1 MIVPRG
7 RVLQAAWYTPAVIS
21 RLTGILLVLL
31 ALGVGACASAKVK
44 PGSRVD
50 LSAAQQAVE
59 AARKAGAPA
68 KAPDMF
74 KQAERHLREAESV
87 AGAKDLTPEKSVRAQ
102 GLGELATAEAHCAVT
117 LARLPTPGAER
128 TARTPPAEVERA
140 NSRVRKLEEDNKR
153 LEERIA
159 LLLHDLDVTETEII
173 RTKARLKGIETKAE
187 ASSAIAEARILMG
200 RLDAKA
206 NAATLS
212 LCEDSLAKAEKQLQ
226 QENYG
231 AALFFA
237 MKAQDA
243 ATKAQ
248 ESPDSRRPS
257 PIPPPD

>member
-1 MIVPRG
+1 
-7 RVLQAAWYTPAVIS
+7 VIS
-21 RLTGILLVLL
+21 RATRLLPVLL
-31 ALGVGACASAKVK
+31 PLALGACASAKIR
-44 PGSRVD
+44 PGARVD

-68 KAPDMF
+68 KAADMF
-74 KQAERHLREAESV
+74 KQAERHLREAQSAAAV
-87 AGAKDLTPEKSVRAQ
+87 KDLTPEQSVRAQ

-117 LARLPTPGAER
+117 LTRLATAPDR
-128 TARTPPAEVERA
+128 TARTPPPEVDRA
-140 NSRVRKLEEDNKR
+140 NTRVRKLEEDNR
-153 LEERIA
+153 HLEERIA

-206 NAATLS
+206 NAATLGM
-212 LCEDSLAKAEKQLQ
+212 CEDSLAKAEKQLQ

-231 AALFFA
+231 AAIFFA

-248 ESPDSRRPS
+248 ESPDSRRASPS
-257 PIPPPD
+257 PPN

>member
-1 MIVPRG
+1 
-7 RVLQAAWYTPAVIS
+7 
-21 RLTGILLVLL
+21 
-31 ALGVGACASAKVK
+31 
-44 PGSRVD
+44 
-50 LSAAQQAVE
+50 
-59 AARKAGAPA
+59 
-68 KAPDMF
+68 
-74 KQAERHLREAESV
+74 
-87 AGAKDLTPEKSVRAQ
+87 
-102 GLGELATAEAHCAVT
+102 
-117 LARLPTPGAER
+117 
-128 TARTPPAEVERA
+128 
-140 NSRVRKLEEDNKR
+140 VRKLEEDNKR

-212 LCEDSLAKAEKQLQ
+212 MCEDSLAKAEKQLQ

-257 PIPPPD
+257 PTPPN

>member
-1 MIVPRG
+1 MVG
-7 RVLQAAWYTPAVIS
+7 VVVS
-21 RLTGILLVLL
+21 L
-31 ALGVGACASAKVK
+31 AVGACATAKTK
-44 PGSRVD
+44 PGARVD
-50 LSAAQQAVE
+50 LSAPQQAVE

-68 KAPDMF
+68 RAPEMF
-74 KQAERHLREAESV
+74 KQAERHLREAQS
-87 AGAKDLTPEKSVRAQ
+87 AAAAKDLSPEQSARAQ
-102 GLGELATAEAHCAVT
+102 GLGELAATEAHCAIT
-117 LARLPTPGAER
+117 LTRLAAPAPDR
-128 TARTPPAEVERA
+128 TARTPPVEVERA
-140 NSRVRKLEEDNKR
+140 NTRVKKLEDDNRR

-159 LLLHDLDVTETEII
+159 LLLHDLEVTETEII

-200 RLDAKA
+200 RLDSKA
-206 NAATLS
+206 NSATLS
-212 LCEDSLAKAEKQLQ
+212 MCEDSLAKAEKQLQ

-257 PIPPPD
+257 PTPPPN

>member
-1 MIVPRG
+1 
-7 RVLQAAWYTPAVIS
+7 LPA
-21 RLTGILLVLL
+21 LVAL
-31 ALGVGACASAKVK
+31 AVSACASAKVK

-74 KQAERHLREAESV
+74 KQAERHLRQAESV
-87 AGAKDLTPEKSVRAQ
+87 GSAKDLTPEKTVRAR
-102 GLGELATAEAHCAVT
+102 GLGDLAVAEAHCAVT
-117 LARLPTPGAER
+117 LARLATPPPERTGKAPTPQ
-128 TARTPPAEVERA
+128 VEQA
-140 NSRVRKLEEDNKR
+140 SSRVKKLEEDNKR
-153 LEERIA
+153 LEERVA

-200 RLDAKA
+200 RLDARA
-206 NAATLS
+206 YAATLS
-212 LCEDSLAKAEKQLQ
+212 MCEDSLAKAEKQLQ

-231 AALFFA
+231 AAIFFA

-243 ATKAQ
+243 ATKAH

-257 PIPPPD
+257 PTPPPN

>member
-1 MIVPRG
+1 
-7 RVLQAAWYTPAVIS
+7 VIS
-21 RLTGILLVLL
+21 RITRLLPVLLLL
-31 ALGVGACASAKVK
+31 ALGACASAKVR
-44 PGSRVD
+44 PGARVD

-74 KQAERHLREAESV
+74 KQAERHLHEAQS
-87 AGAKDLTPEKSVRAQ
+87 AAAAKALTPEQSIRAQ
-102 GLGELATAEAHCAVT
+102 GLGELAASEAHCAAT
-117 LARLPTPGAER
+117 LARLAGTPDR

-140 NSRVRKLEEDNKR
+140 NTRARKLEDDNRR

-200 RLDAKA
+200 RLDTKA
-206 NAATLS
+206 NAATLGM
-212 LCEDSLAKAEKQLQ
+212 CEDSLAKAEKQLQ

-257 PIPPPD
+257 PSPPN

>member
-1 MIVPRG
+1 MIHFPAVLP
-7 RVLQAAWYTPAVIS
+7 RVLRP
-21 RLTGILLVLL
+21 LPLVLGL
-31 ALGVGACASAKVK
+31 ALGACASAKVK
-44 PGSRVD
+44 PAAHVD
-50 LSAAQQAVE
+50 LTAARQAVE

-68 KAPDMF
+68 KAPDSF
-74 KQAERHLREAESV
+74 KQAERHLQEAESL
-87 AGAKDLTPEKSVRAQ
+87 AAAKDLTAESSARAQ
-102 GLGELATAEAHCAVT
+102 GLGELASAEAQCSVNLTH
-117 LARLPTPGAER
+117 LQSGAER
-128 TARTPPAEVERA
+128 AARNAPAEAERSA
-140 NSRVRKLEEDNKR
+140 RLKKMEEDNRR

-159 LLLHDLDVTETEII
+159 LLLHDLEVTETEVI

-200 RLDAKA
+200 RLDPKTS
-206 NAATLS
+206 AATLG

-248 ESPDSRRPS
+248 ESPDSRRAPS
-257 PIPPPD
+257 PTPPPND

>member
-1 MIVPRG
+1 MPDG
-7 RVLQAAWYTPAVIS
+7 RRLQAAWYTPAVTARGS
-21 RLTGILLVLL
+21 RLVSLLL
-31 ALGVGACASAKVK
+31 ALALGACASAKVR
-44 PGSRVD
+44 PAGSKVD
-50 LSAAQQAVE
+50 LSAARRAVE
-59 AARKAGAPA
+59 AARKAGAPT
-68 KAPDMF
+68 KAPDAF
-74 KQAERHLREAESV
+74 KQAERHLREAESL
-87 AGAKDLTPEKSVRAQ
+87 ASAKDLTPENSIRAK
-102 GLGELATAEAHCAVT
+102 GLGELAVAQAHCSTT
-117 LARLPTPGAER
+117 LARLATTGSER
-128 TARTPPAEVERA
+128 AARTTPEVERA
-140 NSRVRKLEEDNKR
+140 NTRSRKFEDDIKR

-159 LLLHDLDVTETEII
+159 LLLHDLEVTETEVI

-200 RLDAKA
+200 RLDAKN

-248 ESPDSRRPS
+248 ESPEARRPS
-257 PIPPPD
+257 PSPPN

>member
-1 MIVPRG
+1 V
-7 RVLQAAWYTPAVIS
+7 VYTPAVIS
-21 RLTGILLVLL
+21 RLARVLSVVLAL
-31 ALGVGACASAKVK
+31 ALGACATAKSK
-44 PGSRVD
+44 PGARVD
-50 LSAAQQAVE
+50 LSGARQAVE

-68 KAPDMF
+68 KAPDLF
-74 KQAERHLREAESV
+74 KQAERHLREAES
-87 AGAKDLTPEKSVRAQ
+87 AASARDLSPEKSVRAQ
-102 GLGELATAEAHCAVT
+102 GLGELAAAEAHCAIT
-117 LARLPTPGAER
+117 LTRLGAAPPER
-128 TARTPPAEVERA
+128 TARTPPVEVERA
-140 NSRVRKLEEDNKR
+140 NTRVKKLEEDNHR

-200 RLDAKA
+200 RLDSKA

-212 LCEDSLAKAEKQLQ
+212 MCEDSLAKAEKQLQ

-257 PIPPPD
+257 PTPPPN

>member
-1 MIVPRG
+1 M
-7 RVLQAAWYTPAVIS
+7 
-21 RLTGILLVLL
+21 LLPL
-31 ALGVGACASAKVK
+31 AVGACASAKVR
-44 PGSRVD
+44 PGARVD

-59 AARKAGAPA
+59 AARKAGAPT

-74 KQAERHLREAESV
+74 KQAERHLREAQS
-87 AGAKDLTPEKSVRAQ
+87 AAAAKDLTPEKSVRAR
-102 GLGELATAEAHCAVT
+102 GLGELATSEAHCAAT
-117 LARLPTPGAER
+117 LARLATPGPDR

-140 NSRVRKLEEDNKR
+140 NTRVRKLEEDNRR
-153 LEERIA
+153 LDERIA

-200 RLDAKA
+200 RLDTKAK
-206 NAATLS
+206 AATLS
-212 LCEDSLAKAEKQLQ
+212 MCEDSLAKAEKQLQ

-257 PIPPPD
+257 PSPPN

>member
-1 MIVPRG
+1 VT
-7 RVLQAAWYTPAVIS
+7 A
-21 RLTGILLVLL
+21 RLTRLAPVLFPL
-31 ALGVGACASAKVK
+31 ALGACASAKVR
-44 PGSRVD
+44 PGAHVD

-87 AGAKDLTPEKSVRAQ
+87 AGANELTPEKSVRAQ
-102 GLGELATAEAHCAVT
+102 GLGELATTEAQFAVT
-117 LARLPTPGAER
+117 LARLASPSAER
-128 TARTPPAEVERA
+128 KAKAPRAEVERA
-140 NSRVRKLEEDNKR
+140 NTRARKLEDDNRR

-200 RLDAKA
+200 RLEAKA
-206 NAATLS
+206 HAATLS

-231 AALFFA
+231 AAMFFA

-243 ATKAQ
+243 ATKAH

-257 PIPPPD
+257 PTPPN

>member
-1 MIVPRG
+1 MA
-7 RVLQAAWYTPAVIS
+7 RVS
-21 RLTGILLVLL
+21 RLLPFLLPL
-31 ALGVGACASAKVK
+31 ALGACASAKVR

-50 LSAAQQAVE
+50 LSAARQAVE

-68 KAPDMF
+68 KAPDTF
-74 KQAERHLREAESV
+74 RQAERHLREAESL
-87 AGAKDLTPEKSVRAQ
+87 ARATELTLEKSTRAK
-102 GLGELATAEAHCAVT
+102 GLGELAVAEAHCAT
-117 LARLPTPGAER
+117 ALARLAAPATPAT
-128 TARTPPAEVERA
+128 TARTGPAAEVERA
-140 NSRVRKLEEDNKR
+140 NTRSRKLEDDVKR

-159 LLLHDLDVTETEII
+159 LLLHDLEVTETEVI

-200 RLDAKA
+200 RLDQKA

-243 ATKAQ
+243 ATKAE

-257 PIPPPD
+257 PSPPN

>member
-1 MIVPRG
+1 M
-7 RVLQAAWYTPAVIS
+7 LA
-21 RLTGILLVLL
+21 LL
-31 ALGVGACASAKVK
+31 ALAVGACASAKVK

-50 LSAAQQAVE
+50 LGAAQQAVE

-87 AGAKDLTPEKSVRAQ
+87 AGAKDLTPEKSARAQ
-102 GLGELATAEAHCAVT
+102 GLGELAVAEAHCAVMLT
-117 LARLPTPGAER
+117 RLATPAPDR
-128 TARTPPAEVERA
+128 TAKAPPAEVERA
-140 NSRVRKLEEDNKR
+140 NTRVRKLEEDNKR

-212 LCEDSLAKAEKQLQ
+212 MCEDSLAKAEKQLQ

-248 ESPDSRRPS
+248 ESPDSHRPS
-257 PIPPPD
+257 PTPPPD

>member
-31 ALGVGACASAKVK
+31 ALGAVACASAKVK

-59 AARKAGAPA
+59 AARKAGALA
-68 KAPDMF
+68 RAPDMF

-117 LARLPTPGAER
+117 LARLATPGAER

-206 NAATLS
+206 NAATLGM
-212 LCEDSLAKAEKQLQ
+212 CEDSLAKAEKQLQ

-257 PIPPPD
+257 PTPPPD

>member
-1 MIVPRG
+1 VIAR
-7 RVLQAAWYTPAVIS
+7 IS
-21 RLTGILLVLL
+21 RLVPFLLPL
-31 ALGVGACASAKVK
+31 ALGACASAKVR
-44 PGSRVD
+44 PGAHVD
-50 LSAAQQAVE
+50 LSAARQAVE
-59 AARKAGAPA
+59 AARKAGAPT
-68 KAPDMF
+68 KAADTF
-74 KQAERHLREAESV
+74 KQAERHLREAESL
-87 AGAKDLTPEKSVRAQ
+87 AAAKDLTPEKSVRAR
-102 GLGELATAEAHCAVT
+102 GLGELAAAEAHCSAT
-117 LARLPTPGAER
+117 LARLATASPER
-128 TARTPPAEVERA
+128 TARATPVEVERA
-140 NSRVRKLEEDNKR
+140 NTRSRKLEDDVKR

-159 LLLHDLDVTETEII
+159 LLLHDLEVTETEVI

-200 RLDAKA
+200 RLDAKN

-248 ESPDSRRPS
+248 ESPDARRPS
-257 PIPPPD
+257 PSPPN

>member
-1 MIVPRG
+1 V
-7 RVLQAAWYTPAVIS
+7 VYTPAVIS
-21 RLTGILLVLL
+21 RLERPLPIALAL
-31 ALGVGACASAKVK
+31 ALGACATARVK
-44 PGSRVD
+44 PGAKVD
-50 LSAAQQAVE
+50 LGAAQQAVE
-59 AARKAGAPA
+59 AARKAGAPVRA
-68 KAPDMF
+68 AEMF

-87 AGAKDLTPEKSVRAQ
+87 AAAKDLTPEKSVRAQ
-102 GLGELATAEAHCAVT
+102 GLGELAATEAHCATT
-117 LARLPTPGAER
+117 LARLPSPATER
-128 TARTPPAEVERA
+128 TAKGPPAEVERA
-140 NSRVRKLEEDNKR
+140 NSRARKLEEDNRR
-153 LEERIA
+153 LDERIA

-200 RLDAKA
+200 RLDPKSK
-206 NAATLS
+206 AATLS
-212 LCEDSLAKAEKQLQ
+212 MCEDSLAKAEKQLQ

-257 PIPPPD
+257 PTPPN

>member
-1 MIVPRG
+1 VVRLFARI
-7 RVLQAAWYTPAVIS
+7 AA
-21 RLTGILLVLL
+21 LLVAVSL
-31 ALGVGACASAKVK
+31 VACASAKVR

-59 AARKAGAPA
+59 AARRAGAPA
-68 KAPDMF
+68 KAPDVF
-74 KQAERHLREAESV
+74 KQAERHLRDAQSL
-87 AGAKDLTPEKSVRAQ
+87 ARSSDLTPEKSVRAQ
-102 GLGELATAEAHCAVT
+102 GLGELAAAEAHCATT
-117 LARLPTPGAER
+117 LARLATPATAEK
-128 TARTPPAEVERA
+128 TAKGSTAEIERA
-140 NSRVRKLEEDNKR
+140 NTRLKKAEEDHKR

-159 LLLHDLDVTETEII
+159 LLLRDLEVTETEVI

-200 RLDAKA
+200 RLDPKA
-206 NAATLS
+206 NAATLG

-257 PIPPPD
+257 PTPPN

>member
-1 MIVPRG
+1 
-7 RVLQAAWYTPAVIS
+7 VIS
-21 RLTGILLVLL
+21 RLTGVSLALL
-31 ALGVGACASAKVK
+31 ALAVGACASAKVK
-44 PGSRVD
+44 PVASRVD

-68 KAPDMF
+68 KAPEVF
-74 KQAERHLREAESV
+74 KQAERHLHEAESV

-117 LARLPTPGAER
+117 LTRLAATAADR
-128 TARTPPAEVERA
+128 TARAPTLEVERA
-140 NSRVRKLEEDNKR
+140 NTRVRKLEEDNKR

-200 RLDAKA
+200 RLDPKA
-206 NAATLS
+206 NAATLGM
-212 LCEDSLAKAEKQLQ
+212 CEDSLAKAEKQLQ

-257 PIPPPD
+257 PTPPN

>member
-1 MIVPRG
+1 
-7 RVLQAAWYTPAVIS
+7 VIS
-21 RLTGILLVLL
+21 RITRLLPVLL
-31 ALGVGACASAKVK
+31 PLALGACASTKVR
-44 PGSRVD
+44 PGARVD

-68 KAPDMF
+68 RAPDMF
-74 KQAERHLREAESV
+74 KQAERHLREAQS
-87 AGAKDLTPEKSVRAQ
+87 AAAAKDLTPETSVRAR
-102 GLGELATAEAHCAVT
+102 GLGELATSEAHCAVT
-117 LARLPTPGAER
+117 LARLVTPAPAPDR
-128 TARTPPAEVERA
+128 TARTPHAEVERA
-140 NSRVRKLEEDNKR
+140 NARARKLEEDNR
-153 LEERIA
+153 HLEERIA

-200 RLDAKA
+200 RLDAKS

-212 LCEDSLAKAEKQLQ
+212 MCEDSLAKAEKQLQ

-237 MKAQDA
+237 MKAQDT

-257 PIPPPD
+257 PAPPPN

>member
-1 MIVPRG
+1 M
-7 RVLQAAWYTPAVIS
+7 IS
-21 RLTGILLVLL
+21 RITRLLPFLLPL
-31 ALGVGACASAKVK
+31 ALGACASAKVR
-44 PGSRVD
+44 PGARVD

-68 KAPDMF
+68 KAPDIF
-74 KQAERHLREAESV
+74 KQAERHLREAQS
-87 AGAKDLTPEKSVRAQ
+87 AAAAKDLTPEKSVRAR
-102 GLGELATAEAHCAVT
+102 GLGELATSEAHCAVT
-117 LARLPTPGAER
+117 LARLATPAPGPDR
-128 TARTPPAEVERA
+128 PARTPTAEVERA
-140 NSRVRKLEEDNKR
+140 NERARKLEDDNRR

-159 LLLHDLDVTETEII
+159 LLLRDLDVTETEII

-200 RLDAKA
+200 RLDAKV

-212 LCEDSLAKAEKQLQ
+212 MCEDSLAKAEKQLQ

-248 ESPDSRRPS
+248 ESPDSRRAS
-257 PIPPPD
+257 PTPPPN

>member
-1 MIVPRG
+1 VVRLFPRI
-7 RVLQAAWYTPAVIS
+7 AA
-21 RLTGILLVLL
+21 LLL
-31 ALGVGACASAKVK
+31 AVSLAACASARAR
-44 PGSRVD
+44 PSSSRVD
-50 LSAAQQAVE
+50 LNGARQAVE
-59 AARKAGAPA
+59 AARKAGAAA
-68 KAPDMF
+68 KAPDTF
-74 KQAERHLREAESV
+74 KQAERHLREAESL
-87 AGAKDLTPEKSVRAQ
+87 ASAKEPTPEKSLRAQ
-102 GLGELATAEAHCAVT
+102 SLGELATAQAHCALT
-117 LARLPTPGAER
+117 LARLASTPEK
-128 TARTPPAEVERA
+128 TAKNGTVEVERA
-140 NSRVRKLEEDNKR
+140 NTRLKKAEEDHKR

-159 LLLHDLDVTETEII
+159 LLLHDLEVTETEVI

-200 RLDAKA
+200 RLDPKAK
-206 NAATLS
+206 AATLG

-257 PIPPPD
+257 ASPPN

>member
-1 MIVPRG
+1 
-7 RVLQAAWYTPAVIS
+7 
-21 RLTGILLVLL
+21 LL
-31 ALGVGACASAKVK
+31 AIVMPLAVGGCATAKVR
-44 PGSRVD
+44 PGSKVD
-50 LSAAQQAVE
+50 LTAAHQAVE

-68 KAPDMF
+68 RAPDMF
-74 KQAERHLREAESV
+74 KQAERHLHEAESV
-87 AGAKDLTPEKSVRAQ
+87 AGSKDLTPEKSVRAQ
-102 GLGELATAEAHCAVT
+102 GLGELAATEAHCAVT
-117 LARLPTPGAER
+117 LARLA
-128 TARTPPAEVERA
+128 APAPDRPAKVPAPEVERA
-140 NSRVRKLEEDNKR
+140 NTRARKLEDDNRR

-200 RLDAKA
+200 RLDSKA
-206 NAATLS
+206 HAATLAI
-212 LCEDSLAKAEKQLQ
+212 CEDSLAKAEKQLQ

-257 PIPPPD
+257 PTPPPD

>member
-1 MIVPRG
+1 MADASK
-7 RVLQAAWYTPAVIS
+7 AACYTPAVVP
-21 RLTGILLVLL
+21 RLPWLL
-31 ALGVGACASAKVK
+31 ALLLTPVLAACASAKVR
-44 PGSRVD
+44 PASHVD
-50 LSAAQQAVE
+50 LSAARQAVE

-68 KAPDMF
+68 KAPDAF
-74 KQAERHLREAESV
+74 KQAERHLREAESM
-87 AGAKDLTPEKSVRAQ
+87 AGAKELTPEKSVRAR
-102 GLGELATAEAHCAVT
+102 GLGELAAAEARCATT
-117 LARLPTPGAER
+117 LALLATSGDRAAKSGAG
-128 TARTPPAEVERA
+128 EVERVSA
-140 NSRVRKLEEDNKR
+140 RLRKAEEDNRR

-159 LLLHDLDVTETEII
+159 LLLHDLDVTETEVI

-200 RLDAKA
+200 RLDPKTK
-206 NAATLS
+206 AATLS

-248 ESPDSRRPS
+248 ESPDARRPS
-257 PIPPPD
+257 PSPN

>member
-1 MIVPRG
+1 MIAR
-7 RVLQAAWYTPAVIS
+7 AS
-21 RLTGILLVLL
+21 RLLPVLL
-31 ALGVGACASAKVK
+31 PLALGACASAKVR

-50 LSAAQQAVE
+50 LSAARQAVE

-68 KAPDMF
+68 RAADTF
-74 KQAERHLREAESV
+74 KQAERHLREAESL
-87 AGAKDLTPEKSVRAQ
+87 AAAKDLTAESSVRAQ
-102 GLGELATAEAHCAVT
+102 GLGQLAVAEAHCATT
-117 LARLPTPGAER
+117 LARLPAANTER
-128 TARTPPAEVERA
+128 TARTTPVEVERA
-140 NSRVRKLEEDNKR
+140 NTRSKKLEEDVRR

-159 LLLHDLDVTETEII
+159 LLLHDLEVTETEVI

-187 ASSAIAEARILMG
+187 ASSVIAEARILMG
-200 RLDAKA
+200 RLDAKN

-248 ESPDSRRPS
+248 ESPDARRASPS
-257 PIPPPD
+257 PPN

>member
-1 MIVPRG
+1 MIVPGGGAAKPRG
-7 RVLQAAWYTPAVIS
+7 TLTAVVRRVALILVMLATPA
-21 RLTGILLVLL
+21 LTG
-31 ALGVGACASAKVK
+31 CASAKVR

-50 LSAAQQAVE
+50 LSAAQRAVE
-59 AARKAGAPA
+59 AARRAGAPA
-68 KAPDMF
+68 KAPDTF
-74 KQAERHLREAESV
+74 KQAERHLKEAQSL
-87 AGAKDLTPEKSVRAQ
+87 AASSDLTPERSVRAQ
-102 GLGELATAEAHCAVT
+102 GLGELAIAEAHCAVT
-117 LARLPTPGAER
+117 LTRLVVPNDK
-128 TARTPPAEVERA
+128 TARTGAAETERVNA
-140 NSRVRKLEEDNKR
+140 RLRKAEEDNRR
-153 LEERIA
+153 LEERVA
-159 LLLHDLDVTETEII
+159 LLLHDLEVTETEVI

-200 RLDAKA
+200 RLDPKTK
-206 NAATLS
+206 AATLS

-257 PIPPPD
+257 PSPPN

>member
-1 MIVPRG
+1 
-7 RVLQAAWYTPAVIS
+7 VLP
-21 RLTGILLVLL
+21 VLL
-31 ALGVGACASAKVK
+31 GLGVGACASAKVR
-44 PGSRVD
+44 PGARVD

-68 KAPDMF
+68 KAADMF

-87 AGAKDLTPEKSVRAQ
+87 AASKDLTPERSVRAQ
-102 GLGELATAEAHCAVT
+102 GLGELATTEAHCATT
-117 LARLPTPGAER
+117 LARLASPASER
-128 TARTPPAEVERA
+128 TAKAPHAEVERA
-140 NSRVRKLEEDNKR
+140 NARAKKLEEDNRR
-153 LEERIA
+153 LEERVA

-212 LCEDSLAKAEKQLQ
+212 MCEDSLAKAEKQLQ

-257 PIPPPD
+257 PSPPD